1 MIGDGQERVDRPV
14 YDDDGEII
22 IWPTEDEEM
31 EEFAEE
37 AEVATV
43 ATSDDTTEDDTYY
56 EVPDT
61 VEDDQDRIDV
71 QVESIEDE
79 ECEDSKIGDIQQA
92 SESYDEAMDR
102 IVSILTQALSTEEM
116 TEEMSAELQDAT
128 NDMETAKQTITDLC
142 GDPDTKVLQTDPDTK
157 IPQDLQE
164 MLETLTKDGKA
175 PWLYIDDDGQ
185 LLLDGESVPKL
196 KVIELEAEK
205 IKADYGEFKDLTTK
219 NFTAVNAKI
228 DNLDVGNLD
237 AVNATIKNL
246 QADLAHIGVLIGN
259 SATIK
264 DIQNL
269 LLTSKNT
276 TIENALIKDAMID
289 TVSANKINTGTI
301 NTNNVSIQSDDGSM
315 LLQGNL
321 QQFKDKDGN
330 VRIQIGKDAKG
341 DFTFTLYGADGKGQL
356 INQNGIQSSD
366 AIKDGLIVNAKVAD
380 NANISA
386 GKLDIA
392 SLFSTMN
399 ESGYTLK
406 SSKIKFDDKNQ
417 TLDVLFNS
425 LSTKVDNINTATGD
439 ISGLKTQVSTNAT
452 NIGIA
457 NGKIE
462 TLITNTT
469 IEDNGTTTTLKNAFN
484 SVKDTVDKHEQT
496 ISSMGSTLNSVSIEY
511 YVSTSA
517 TSMQGGSWSTTTPQW
532 QEGKYIW
539 QRINYGKVNGTTTY
553 STPVC
558 IQGAKGEDGT
568 GVNILDKYPSLE
580 ELKKAHPTGNAGDCY
595 TVNGTLYAWSTSKN
609 DWIDCGNIKGEKGD
623 QGIQGIQGEQGEQG
637 PQGIPGTPGKAGTT
651 YYTWIRYADTITG
664 EGISNDPTG
673 KTYIGFAYNK
683 TTSTESNTPTDY
695 TWSLIKGDKGDTG
708 VKGDRGEKGE
718 TYYTWIK
725 YSDNADGTGLY
736 DTPKDTTMYIGIA
749 INKTTPTESA
759 NKTDYTWSKFKGD
772 KGDKGQQG
780 IQGGK
785 GDPGDPGE
793 KGQSLINSTP
803 QWYKSTS
810 STTQTGGEWTG
821 TMPVAEKGYWY
832 WLRFKLDFENPTE
845 TKYTTPTLEQVY
857 TKTTSLE
864 QSLDGFKTTV
874 SNTYATND
882 SLGTIRNDVS
892 RVEQT
897 ANKIGWFISGT
908 SSSSMTL
915 TPDALTV
922 IANQLKVTGDMIV
935 DGAIDG
941 KTITGATIIGSTF
954 RNQGN
959 TFSVDSEGNI
969 VGAQIKGSEVVGDS
983 FSVEGELT
991 ADTITANKI
1000 NNAQYPSTLDDDIQ
1014 IEIDPSSGSDDV
1026 ELTEGAVY
1034 KTMGGVID
1042 ALPKFLNG
1050 KRINIWMR
1058 GDITENADFQNYT
1071 SGQIRLYLDGHT
1083 LYGYIRN
1090 YMSSAKLWVYG
1101 GWPGT
1106 EEGQIGVVHPDTGCA
1121 VAGRT
1126 GSIIS
1131 QESSSLNTYSV
1142 KVYGS
1147 DNKHSDGQSNIVGYI
1162 GDAFASMYI
1171 KNTTLVNCEIGYRG
1185 SACARIHD
1193 ASSAGVCSE
1202 YGFQTTSGA
1211 FITIAN
1217 AAHCGGL
1224 TANTA
1229 QTLPG
1234 QIIQHAKATFAGGN
1248 QTTDPDKAPTTSTT
1262 KVITIKSNSG
1272 DTYRSSVYN
1281 NWKQDNT
1288 ARQGDYGYGDC
1299 NGCWFFGTQFNRFKE
1314 KNITKIELTIKRI
1327 SGGVHAAVPIVVKT
1341 HNYASRPSGKPSYG
1355 SSCGSVS
1362 IAVGNS
1368 GKLTITNSTILNA
1381 LSGGTIKGFGIQSA
1395 YNASSYAVCSGSVTM
1410 KVTYTE

>member
-1 MIGDGQERVDRPV
+1 MSEIYSNSFSSKVNRPSTSTSIYSNTFTTTINKTTV
-14 YDDDGEII
+14 GE
-22 IWPTEDEEM
+22 
-31 EEFAEE
+31 
-37 AEVATV
+37 
-43 ATSDDTTEDDTYY
+43 TSNNT
-56 EVPDT
+56 
-61 VEDDQDRIDV
+61 RIDIYNGTTPLV
-71 QVESIEDE
+71 AVNTTPTKGQYKV
-79 ECEDSKIGDIQQA
+79 
-92 SESYDEAMDR
+92 
-102 IVSILTQALSTEEM
+102 
-116 TEEMSAELQDAT
+116 
-128 NDMETAKQTITDLC
+128 TITDTTNC
-142 GDPDTKVLQTDPDTK
+142 TAK
-157 IPQDLQE
+157 
-164 MLETLTKDGKA
+164 LEN
-175 PWLYIDDDGQ
+175 
-185 LLLDGESVPKL
+185 
-196 KVIELEAEK
+196 
-205 IKADYGEFKDLTTK
+205 DYK
-219 NFTAVNAKI
+219 
-228 DNLDVGNLD
+228 
-237 AVNATIKNL
+237 TI
-246 QADLAHIGVLIGN
+246 
-259 SATIK
+259 T
-264 DIQNL
+264 
-269 LLTSKNT
+269 LLT
-276 TIENALIKDAMID
+276 
-289 TVSANKINTGTI
+289 V
-301 NTNNVSIQSDDGSM
+301 
-315 LLQGNL
+315 
-321 QQFKDKDGN
+321 
-330 VRIQIGKDAKG
+330 
-341 DFTFTLYGADGKGQL
+341 
-356 INQNGIQSSD
+356 
-366 AIKDGLIVNAKVAD
+366 
-380 NANISA
+380 
-386 GKLDIA
+386 
-392 SLFSTMN
+392 
-399 ESGYTLK
+399 
-406 SSKIKFDDKNQ
+406 
-417 TLDVLFNS
+417 
-425 LSTKVDNINTATGD
+425 
-439 ISGLKTQVSTNAT
+439 
-452 NIGIA
+452 
-457 NGKIE
+457 
-462 TLITNTT
+462 
-469 IEDNGTTTTLKNAFN
+469 
-484 SVKDTVDKHEQT
+484 
-496 ISSMGSTLNSVSIEY
+496 
-511 YVSTSA
+511 
-517 TSMQGGSWSTTTPQW
+517 
-532 QEGKYIW
+532 
-539 QRINYGKVNGTTTY
+539 
-553 STPVC
+553 
-558 IQGAKGEDGT
+558 
-568 GVNILDKYPSLE
+568 
-580 ELKKAHPTGNAGDCY
+580 TGNAGEIHATINIEGKT
-595 TVNGTLYAWSTSKN
+595 TVNKTIPVAAITKSSVIKAAETQYQQLSDRFSW
-609 DWIDCGNIKGEKGD
+609 WVRGN
-623 QGIQGIQGEQGEQG
+623 
-637 PQGIPGTPGKAGTT
+637 
-651 YYTWIRYADTITG
+651 
-664 EGISNDPTG
+664 
-673 KTYIGFAYNK
+673 
-683 TTSTESNTPTDY
+683 
-695 TWSLIKGDKGDTG
+695 
-708 VKGDRGEKGE
+708 
-718 TYYTWIK
+718 
-725 YSDNADGTGLY
+725 
-736 DTPKDTTMYIGIA
+736 
-749 INKTTPTESA
+749 
-759 NKTDYTWSKFKGD
+759 
-772 KGDKGQQG
+772 
-780 IQGGK
+780 
-785 GDPGDPGE
+785 
-793 KGQSLINSTP
+793 
-803 QWYKSTS
+803 STS
-810 STTQTGGEWTG
+810 SMQLTQ
-821 TMPVAEKGYWY
+821 
-832 WLRFKLDFENPTE
+832 
-845 TKYTTPTLEQVY
+845 
-857 TKTTSLE
+857 
-864 QSLDGFKTTV
+864 
-874 SNTYATND
+874 
-882 SLGTIRNDVS
+882 
-892 RVEQT
+892 
-897 ANKIGWFISGT
+897 
-908 SSSSMTL
+908 
-915 TPDALTV
+915 DALNIITKQV
-922 IANQLKVTGDMIV
+922 KVDGDMIV

-1299 NGCWFFGTQFNRFKE
+1299 NGCWFFGTRFKE

>member
-157 IPQDLQE
+157 IPQNLQE
-164 MLETLTKDGKA
+164 LLETLTKDGKA
-175 PWLYIDDDGQ
+175 PWLYIDDEGN

-196 KVIELEAEK
+196 KVVELEAQK
-205 IKADYGEFKDLTTK
+205 VKADLGEFKDLTTN

-228 DNLDVGNLD
+228 DNLNVGDLS

-246 QADLAHIGVLIGN
+246 QSDLAHIGVLIGN

-321 QQFKDKDGN
+321 QQFKDKAGN

-425 LSTKVDNINTATGD
+425 LSTKVDTANGD
-439 ISGLKTQVSTNAT
+439 MSKLQTQVTTNTT
-452 NIGIA
+452 NIGVA

-462 TLITNTT
+462 TLIADTT
-469 IEDNGTTTTLKNAFN
+469 IEEDGTTTTLKNAFN

-517 TSMQGGSWSTTTPQW
+517 VALQGGSWSTTTPQW

-580 ELKKAHPTGNAGDCY
+580 ALKQAHPTGNPGDCY
-595 TVNGTLYAWSTSKN
+595 TVNGTLYTWSTSKN
-609 DWIDCGNIKGEKGD
+609 DWVDCGNIKGEKGD
-623 QGIQGIQGEQGEQG
+623 QGIQGIQGPQGEQG
-637 PQGIPGTPGKAGTT
+637 PQGPQ
-651 YYTWIRYADTITG
+651 G
-664 EGISNDPTG
+664 E
-673 KTYIGFAYNK
+673 
-683 TTSTESNTPTDY
+683 
-695 TWSLIKGDKGDTG
+695 
-708 VKGDRGEKGE
+708 
-718 TYYTWIK
+718 
-725 YSDNADGTGLY
+725 
-736 DTPKDTTMYIGIA
+736 
-749 INKTTPTESA
+749 
-759 NKTDYTWSKFKGD
+759 
-772 KGDKGQQG
+772 
-780 IQGGK
+780 QGGK
-785 GDPGDPGE
+785 GDPGNPGE
-793 KGQSLINSTP
+793 KGQSLVNSTP

-845 TKYTTPTLEQVY
+845 TKYTAPTMEQVY

-864 QSLDGFKTTV
+864 QSLDGFKQTV

-882 SLGTIRNDVS
+882 DLGTIRNDVS

-897 ANKIGWFISGT
+897 ANKIRWFISGS
-908 SSSSMTL
+908 SSSSMQL
-915 TPDALTV
+915 TQDALNIITKQV
-922 IANQLKVTGDMIV
+922 KVDGDMIV

-969 VGAQIKGSEVVGDS
+969 VGAQIKGSEVIGDS

-1014 IEIDPSSGSDDV
+1014 IEIDPSTGSDDV
-1026 ELTEGAVY
+1026 ELAEGAVY
-1034 KTMGGVID
+1034 QTVAGVLD

-1050 KRINIWMR
+1050 KCVSIWMR

-1071 SGQIRLYLDGHT
+1071 SGQIKFYLDGHT